1 MMRTKLIAE
10 IGINH
15 NADLNIAKSLIQ
27 VCKLAGVDVV
37 KFQKRNPDKCVPE
50 HQKNVMRDT
59 PWGEM
64 TYLEYKYKMEFGE
77 EEYDEIDAFCRSLGI
92 LWTASVWD
100 VDSLHFMNRYDV
112 PFIKIPSALI
122 TDKDLLSACAFT
134 KRPVILSTGMATMD
148 MVDDAVNTPGL
159 EVVGILHCV
168 STYPSAPEEQNL
180 LCIRALK
187 NRFPEI
193 PIGFSNHHPGLTFL
207 TAAPALG
214 AEILEFHI
222 TQDRAMWGTDQAAS
236 IEPEGVF
243 HLVKRVRNIE
253 KALGDGVKKIM
264 PSEVPIMRKLRG

>member
-1 MMRTKLIAE
+1 MRTKLIGE

-15 NADLNIAKSLIQ
+15 NGDIEIAKQLIR

-50 HQKNVMRDT
+50 HQKNVMRET
-59 PWGEM
+59 PWGDM
-64 TYLEYKYKMEFGE
+64 TYLEYKYRMEFGAA
-77 EEYDEIDAFCRSLGI
+77 EYDEIDAHCRTLGI

-122 TDKDLLSACAFT
+122 TDKGLLSACAFT
-134 KRPVILSTGMATMD
+134 KRPVIISTGMATMD
-148 MVDDAVNTPGL
+148 MVDDAVATPGL
-159 EVVGILHCV
+159 KVDGLLHCV
-168 STYPSAPEEQNL
+168 STYPSAPEDQNL
-180 LCIRALK
+180 LCIQTLK
-187 NRFPEI
+187 NRFPDI
-193 PIGFSNHHPGLTFL
+193 PVGFSNHHSGLTFL

-222 TQDRAMWGTDQAAS
+222 TQDRSMWGTDQAAS

-243 HLVKRVRNIE
+243 HLVKRIRHIE
-253 KALGDGVKKIM
+253 KALGDGIKKIM
-264 PSEVPIMRKLRG
+264 PSEVPIMKKLRG